1 MFAKLTD
8 FQLTVLRFTLA
19 MTLAIGVAATYN
31 WALAYIMP
39 VLLSKFLVGRQ
50 APTWHTVYE
59 LVLAMLCLLGIA
71 VFASA
76 GLVQYPLPMLLTI
89 GLLMFWCYYGFIDP
103 KWNFLATLVLV
114 GAVMIPLFGE
124 GASSRSLL
132 VAMGITTSGGVAIVL
147 YIVVHMLVPHRKSEE
162 VEPPALPSQKQRVTE
177 SIRALVIAFPVVL
190 YVYWLGSIDYLVM
203 MIFVVILSLQVTVEN
218 SAKVSIFLLLTNTVG
233 GLITLVTLTLITLNP
248 NLYFYLLLAGT
259 IVFLA
264 SKQIFSQG
272 QKAAIYAGI
281 FDAFLVILLSTT
293 QSPDSDFSAT
303 FYQRIAQILAV
314 SVYMILAAGI
324 MDFYMAKPRFK
335 QTHNSE
341 EVTPASIKD

>member
-19 MTLAIGVAATYN
+19 MVLAIGITATYD
-31 WALAYIMP
+31 WILAYIMP

-71 VFASA
+71 VLASA

-114 GAVMIPLFGE
+114 GSVIIPLFGE

-132 VAMGITTSGGVAIVL
+132 VALGITTSGGVAIVL

-162 VEPPALPSQKQRVTE
+162 VEAPALPSQKQRVTE

-233 GLITLVTLTLITLNP
+233 GLITLVTLSLITLNP
-248 NLYFYLLLAGT
+248 SLYFYLLLTGT
-259 IVFLA
+259 IALLT

-281 FDAFLVILLSTT
+281 FDAFLVMLLSTT
-293 QSPDSDFSAT
+293 QSPDSDFSVT
-303 FYQRIAQILAV
+303 FYQRMLQLIAV
-314 SVYMILAAGI
+314 SIYMILAAGI

-335 QTHNSE
+335 RKRDSE
-341 EVTPASIKD
+341 DVVPASIKD